1 VTPFARAAIGVRRG
15 ASQMPGT
22 MRLVASQPLE
32 VPLRV
37 LVVDDESYNLD
48 TFRRVFRRE
57 LAMGFATSGEDA
69 LELLRDGDYDV
80 LVTDHAMPG
89 ISGVELLTRV
99 REAYPGLGRVMVTA
113 HAELPEVRQSAD
125 AGVSMAVVMKPWRK
139 EELLHWIR
147 QAARMRPSPAAIEP
161 GRTS

>member
-1 VTPFARAAIGVRRG
+1 MANE
-15 ASQMPGT
+15 
-22 MRLVASQPLE
+22 PLE
-32 VPLRV
+32 QPLRV

-69 LELLRDGDYDV
+69 LALLRDGDFDV

-89 ISGVELLTRV
+89 ITGVELLTRV
-99 REAYPGLGRVMVTA
+99 REAYPCLGRVMVTA
-113 HAELPEVRQSAD
+113 HAELQEVRDSTAS
-125 AGVSMAVVMKPWRK
+125 GVSMAVVMKPWRK

-147 QAARMRPSPAAIEP
+147 EAAKMRPTPAGAVP
-161 GRTS
+161 GPNG

>member
-1 VTPFARAAIGVRRG
+1 
-15 ASQMPGT
+15 
-22 MRLVASQPLE
+22 VAKEPLDR
-32 VPLRV
+32 PLRV

-69 LELLRDGDYDV
+69 LELLRGDGQYDV

-99 REAYPGLGRVMVTA
+99 RDTYPELGRVMVTA
-113 HAELPEVRQSAD
+113 HAELPEVRDSA
-125 AGVSMAVVMKPWRK
+125 ATGVSMAVVMKPWRK

-147 QAARMRPSPAAIEP
+147 QAAKMRRPPAEAEPSRP
-161 GRTS
+161 